1 MQSRAQHR
9 AKQHARAPI
18 CRAPKTQDSGVV
30 TFLSEL
36 ACVAPHPSG
45 WLALPS
51 GVEIT
56 RLPLWDSASSCF
68 ARLSPLTAAEWAVAN
83 GARLPTLDELDAL
96 RGAAMHI
103 DAATMPTAEQLAAQG
118 IRANDVPAIDAFR
131 NANMTSLEWAR
142 MHDAKVFARL
152 AAKNWVNEP
161 VANAG
166 KHWATGGFIY
176 GWWRTDGTKIQNASK
191 AHANSSHADYAT
203 TTHVV
208 RGAATTMPPPLPP
221 KSAERPKSPTTI
233 LAKNYTKSNRA
244 KVDWI
249 VLHSTENPVGIGVA
263 RNVALWFAGV
273 DAPQASAH
281 YIVGPEKVFQCV
293 IEHDVAWAAPGANA
307 TGIQIELVGQAHK
320 TDWTRDGDG
329 PQDGLRVV
337 VRAAELVRAI
347 AKRWD
352 IPLERVD
359 AAGLLAGA
367 RGITTHASVG
377 AAFKKSTHVDPG
389 GVGDVRWPWELFLRL
404 IRG

>member
-1 MQSRAQHR
+1 M
-9 AKQHARAPI
+9 
-18 CRAPKTQDSGVV
+18 

-56 RLPLWDSASSCF
+56 RLPLWDSSSSCF
-68 ARLSPLTAAEWAVAN
+68 ARLSPLTAAKWALAN

-96 RGAAMHI
+96 RGASLHI
-103 DAATMPTAEQLAAQG
+103 DPATMPTAEQLAEAD
-118 IRANDVPAIDAFR
+118 IRANDVPGIDAFR
-131 NANMTSLEWAR
+131 NANMTSIEWAR
-142 MHDAKVFARL
+142 LHDAKVFARL

-166 KHWATGGFIY
+166 KHWAAGGVIY
-176 GWWRTDGTKIQNASK
+176 GWWRADGTKWQHASK
-191 AHANSSHADYAT
+191 AHAGSSHADYAT

-208 RGAATTMPPPLPP
+208 RGAATTPPLKPV
-221 KSAERPKSPTTI
+221 ERPKLPTVI
-233 LAKNYTKSNRA
+233 LAKNFTKATRA
-244 KVDWI
+244 KVDLI

-263 RNVALWFAGV
+263 RNVALWFAGAG
-273 DAPQASAH
+273 APQASAH
-281 YIVGPEKVFQCV
+281 YIVGPEKIFQSV

-307 TGIQIELVGQAHK
+307 QGIQIEMVGQAAK
-320 TDWTRDGDG
+320 TDWARDGDG
-329 PQDGLRVV
+329 PQDGFRVV
-337 VRAAELVRAI
+337 VRAAELVRVI
-347 AKRWD
+347 CKRWD

-359 AAGLLAGA
+359 AVGLLAGK

>member
-1 MQSRAQHR
+1 MV
-9 AKQHARAPI
+9 
-18 CRAPKTQDSGVV
+18 GGM
-30 TFLSEL
+30 TFTSAL
-36 ACVAPHPSG
+36 ACVAPHPLG
-45 WLALPS
+45 WLSLPS

-68 ARLSPLTAAEWAVAN
+68 ARLTPLTAAEWALAN

-96 RGAAMHI
+96 RVGSLHI
-103 DAATMPTAEQLAAQG
+103 DPATMPTSEQLAAQG

-142 MHDAKVFARL
+142 AHDAKVFARL
-152 AAKNWVNEP
+152 AAKGWVDEP

-166 KHWATGGFIY
+166 KHWAIGGLIY

-191 AHANSSHADYAT
+191 AHAGSAHADYAT

-208 RGAATTMPPPLPP
+208 RGAVTTTPPARPV
-221 KSAERPKSPTTI
+221 ERPKSPTTI
-233 LAKNYTKSNRA
+233 LAKNYTKSSRA
-244 KVDWI
+244 KVDWV
-249 VLHSTENPVGIGVA
+249 VLHSTENPVAIGTA
-263 RNVALWFAGV
+263 RNVALWFAGSQ
-273 DAPQASAH
+273 APQASAH
-281 YIVGPEKVFQCV
+281 YVVGPEKTFQCV

-320 TDWTRDGDG
+320 TDWLRDGDG

-347 AKRWD
+347 CKRWD
-352 IPLERVD
+352 IPPVRVD
-359 AAGLLAGA
+359 AVGLLRGE

-389 GVGDVRWPWELFLRL
+389 GAGDRRWPWADFLAM
-404 IRG
+404 I